1 MSFIDIV
8 KYYGKT
14 FHQNVLI
21 LRHHIKDTLRV
32 VGGTN
37 KLGVELIWIP
47 GAHSRQSHL

>member
-1 MSFIDIV
+1 MSFIGII

-21 LRHHIKDTLRV
+21 LRHYIKNTLSV

-37 KLGVELIWIP
+37 TLGVELIWIH

>member
-1 MSFIDIV
+1 MSFIGTV

-21 LRHHIKDTLRV
+21 LRHHIKNTLRV
-32 VGGTN
+32 VRGTH
-37 KLGVELIWIP
+37 KLGVELIWIH